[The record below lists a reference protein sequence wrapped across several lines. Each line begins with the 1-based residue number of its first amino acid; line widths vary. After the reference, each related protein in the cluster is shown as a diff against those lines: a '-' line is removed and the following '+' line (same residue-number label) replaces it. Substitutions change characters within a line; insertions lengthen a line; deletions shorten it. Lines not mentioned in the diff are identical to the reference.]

1 MNYINRGKRDILI
14 FPNFDNVEKIQEIRK
29 KFDELYDLIPPH
41 ITIAFPFNSEISNEE
56 LKRMLEK
63 SLIDVKPFKIK
74 CKGVSIKKDKK
85 VNTFYIF
92 LNILYSADI
101 IKEINQKIYKDVL
114 NKDILTDYVPH
125 ITLGNIDIDKTIIKL
140 DDEFET
146 VVDNIVVESIGKNEE
161 SIIEFNINL

>member
-1 MNYINRGKRDILI
+1 MR
-14 FPNFDNVEKIQEIRK
+14 
-29 KFDELYDLIPPH
+29 
-41 ITIAFPFNSEISNEE
+41 
-56 LKRMLEK
+56 
-63 SLIDVKPFKIK
+63 LIDVKPFKIK

-92 LNILYSADI
+92 LNIVEGADI

-125 ITLGNIDIDKTIIKL
+125 ITLGNIDNDKTIIKL